1 MLRLTYSNNL
11 GRLAHALVKNSPALC
26 AGGTDLLFSS
36 PSIVVPN
43 RNLKTWL
50 SFEIARTTG
59 IAANISFLYLEEFL
73 QSVLTDNG
81 RAGVIITRD
90 IIHSAL
96 ISLFE
101 RGIKHDETEKLSDEV
116 AAYIRAA
123 ESPDE
128 RDLRTYQL
136 AAELSRVFEEYFLSR
151 ETMLQK
157 WQQGNFVA
165 AKEPF
170 FSSERWQRSI
180 WVKLFGTGGRLA
192 CAAAPDGRPYMT
204 YPEALN
210 QLSARTL
217 VLPNELHLFGFSYMS
232 RAYLRILSRIV
243 QRHDVHVYALNP
255 CREFWEDIRSR
266 SEELRE
272 KATRIRRSRKLK
284 EEELEA
290 SEDPFHL
297 DDADETP
304 ALRLWG
310 RPGREHIHILN
321 SVTDCNFEEDFADPL
336 ECGTTLLRLL
346 QRDIL
351 LREEERVQP
360 PEGMDFSADES
371 IRILACPGIQ
381 REVEV
386 VANEIWALILR
397 DDETERPDG
406 RPLRFHDIAV
416 IIADSAEY
424 DTYRTHIASVF
435 QEIHAIP
442 HSISD
447 TALAKDARVAEAVQ
461 LLLGLPLSSFLREDV
476 LRLITHPSVAARFPE
491 ADADEWI
498 AWAEKTGIFHGQSHE
513 AHAGTYIEKDL
524 YNWEQ
529 GTRRLSLGAFMSGL
543 RSGNNKK
550 TFSDALRGEEYLPE
564 EFRMDSLDNA
574 GLAVALVN
582 SLHADARFALE
593 QRMTFSDWA
602 TFLQGFITCYIG
614 TTAEEDEHALAQ
626 CLNVVASLRQ
636 HQTDETL
643 VSYRIA
649 REFVCTGLAGLTGM
663 QGQYLARGVSVSS
676 FLPMRPIPFQV
687 VFVLGLGEGRFP
699 ARDMRNPLDLR
710 GARRMPGDVT
720 ARERDQYMFLET
732 LISTR
737 DRLYLSYVSRDS
749 QTGEAIEP
757 SSVVKEMQFMLERG
771 YVGTEGMQRII
782 REHPLRRFDPEYFP
796 SLFGNAGAPMPNF
809 SPDALKEAAA
819 AALSESLRAAGGGK
833 ISDRALVENKLPQA
847 VRTLLGIADSAK
859 PARAERD
866 DAGRIPLRTIRK
878 FLECPLQGWASFQL
892 GLREEDFDDPV
903 VRNEESFETSYMES
917 LLIQR
922 EVFVKAWNSAA
933 VSEENFDVILPDIY
947 KEQVRISEM
956 QGRTPTGFF
965 KQAEMHR
972 HLEVIQAW
980 HAQLKA
986 DAESPNALIQALFG
1000 KGQESGEEKGE
1011 ENIEMPSV
1019 LLDLMSGMRAELSGR
1034 SGLLS
1039 KDLLRAFVCR
1049 PKSEKSFKYT
1059 YLLQPFLDCACLS
1072 LLGKIAD
1079 GFFAV
1084 HVLHTDGIKKIVFRI
1099 PGKDECRQ
1107 FLETIVQDLREHAHD
1122 YLLPLDAVMDWKLQN
1137 KGGSLEDKIT
1147 AVLSNTRQSNGCS
1160 FGPVRA
1166 ADYSPPKDAE
1176 MLAERRLGLLFSS
1189 IIEEKEEKK
1198 Q

>member
-1 MLRLTYSNNL
+1 MLRLTYSNDL
-11 GRLAHALVKNSPALC
+11 GMLVHALVKNSPALS
-26 AGGTDLLFSS
+26 AGGPDLLFSS
-36 PSIVVPN
+36 PSVVIPN

-90 IIHSAL
+90 VIHSAL
-96 ISLFE
+96 ISLFQ
-101 RGIKHDETEKLSDEV
+101 RGMEQDETGRFPDEV

-123 ESPDE
+123 ESQDE

-157 WQQGNFVA
+157 WQQGNFVT

-170 FSSERWQRSI
+170 FSSERWQRSL
-180 WVKLFGTGGRLA
+180 WAMLFGAGGSLA
-192 CAAAPDGRPYMT
+192 CAAAPDGRSYMT
-204 YPEALN
+204 YPAALD
-210 QLSARTL
+210 QLSGRTL
-217 VLPNELHLFGFSYMS
+217 VLPSELHLFGFSYMS
-232 RAYLRILSRIV
+232 RTYLRILSRIV
-243 QRHDVHVYALNP
+243 LAHDVHVYALNP
-255 CREFWEDIRSR
+255 CREFWEDVRSR

-272 KATRIRRSRKLK
+272 KAKRIRRSRKLK

-321 SVTDCNFEEDFADPL
+321 SVTDCNFTEDFADPL
-336 ECGTTLLRLL
+336 ECGPTLLRLL

-360 PEGMDFSADES
+360 PEGFDVSTDES

-386 VANEIWALILR
+386 VANEIWALIMR
-397 DDETERPDG
+397 DDETERTDS

-424 DTYRTHIASVF
+424 DTYRAHIASVF

-498 AWAEKTGIFHGQSHE
+498 AWAEKTGIFHGQNHE
-513 AHAGTYIEKDL
+513 AHAGTYIEKDI

-529 GTRRLSLGAFMSGL
+529 GMRRLALGAFMSGI
-543 RSGNNKK
+543 RSGDSR
-550 TFSDALRGEEYLPE
+550 TFFDASLGEEYLPE
-564 EFRMDSLDNA
+564 EFRMDSLPNA
-574 GLAVALVN
+574 GLAIALLK
-582 SLHADARFALE
+582 SLFADARFALE

-602 TFLQGFITCYIG
+602 TFLQCYISAYVG
-614 TTAEEDEHALAQ
+614 TAAEDDEHALAQ
-626 CLNVVASLRQ
+626 CLKVVASLRQ
-636 HQTDETL
+636 HQTDETR
-643 VSYRIA
+643 VSYRIV
-649 REFVCTGLAGLTGM
+649 REFVRAGLAVLTGM

-676 FLPMRPIPFQV
+676 FLPMRPIPFRV
-687 VFVLGLGEGRFP
+687 VFVLGMGEGRFP

-710 GARRMPGDVT
+710 CARRMPGDVT

-737 DRLYLSYVSRDS
+737 DRLYLSYVSRDG
-749 QTGEAIEP
+749 QTGEMIEP

-771 YVGTEGMQRII
+771 YVGTEGLKRIVS
-782 REHPLRRFDPEYFP
+782 EHPLRRFDTLYFP
-796 SLFGNAGAPMPNF
+796 SLYGDAGAPPPMPNF
-809 SPDALKEAAA
+809 SPDAQKEAAA
-819 AALSESLRAAGGGK
+819 AALSASLRSAGRGR
-833 ISDRALVENKLPQA
+833 IPERTLVEKKLPQQ

-859 PARAERD
+859 PAQCERD
-866 DAGRIPLRTIRK
+866 NDGRIPLRTIRK

-892 GLREEDFDDPV
+892 GLREEDFDDPI
-903 VRNEESFETSYMES
+903 VRNEESFETPYLES

-922 EVFVKAWNSAA
+922 DVFAEAWNSA
-933 VSEENFDVILPDIY
+933 VRSGDFDGTVPALY
-947 KEQVRISEM
+947 GERVRLSEM
-956 QGRTPTGFF
+956 KGRTPTGFF
-965 KQAEMHR
+965 KQAEMRR
-972 HLEVIQAW
+972 HLEAIQAW
-980 HAQLKA
+980 RAHLAA
-986 DAESPNALIQALFG
+986 DAESPGALIQARFG
-1000 KGQESGEEKGE
+1000 KGQESGGASVA
-1011 ENIEMPSV
+1011 MPTV

-1039 KDLLRAFVCR
+1039 KDLYHAFVCR
-1049 PKSEKSFKYT
+1049 PKSIKSFKYT
-1059 YLLQPFLDCACLS
+1059 HLLQPFLDCVCLS
-1072 LLGKIAD
+1072 LLGKIA
-1079 GFFAV
+1079 GGYFTV
-1084 HVLHTDGIKKIVFRI
+1084 HVLCTDGIKKTVFSI
-1099 PGKDECRQ
+1099 PGTDECRQ
-1107 FLETIVQDLREHAHD
+1107 FLEKIVQDITGHAHD
-1122 YLLPLDAVMDWKLQN
+1122 YLLPLDAIMDWKFQN
-1137 KGGSLEDKIT
+1137 KGGSSLEDIV
-1147 AVLSNTRQSNGCS
+1147 ARVRDNTWQSNGCS

-1166 ADYSPPKDAE
+1166 KDYDPPKDAE
-1176 MLAERRLGLLFSS
+1176 ILAERRLGLLFAC
-1189 IIEEKEEKK
+1189 IAEGQQENNR
-1198 Q
+1198 